1 MSSSRKCDPP
11 AQKLRPTETELA
23 ESPPPHALLF
33 TVTVEFCYFSLSE
46 TNVEHNVKDT
56 SLQVKL

>member
-1 MSSSRKCDPP
+1 MSGSRKCDP
-11 AQKLRPTETELA
+11 LLTESELA

-46 TNVEHNVKDT
+46 TNVVHSLKNT